1 MKVLVIKNISRE
13 GPGIL
18 KDSLENRKIEYD
30 IADLEAGDTFPD
42 PVDYNA
48 VFVFGGPDSAND
60 RTKKM
65 EGELR
70 KVRTII
76 ENEIPYLGICLGMQ
90 VLVKAAGSRVLKS
103 HIKEIGFKGPDGEYF
118 NVDIPEGKENE
129 AFLTGIKNRFKIF
142 HLHGE
147 TVELTDDMELLASGK
162 FCRNQIVKVGRNAYG
177 IQGHLELTPEMLNL
191 WLEKDPELRAL
202 DSEKIRKDFQLI
214 EEGYRKNAENLF
226 SNFLHIAGLI

>member
-1 MKVLVIKNISRE
+1 MKALVIKNISRE

-18 KDSLENRKIEYD
+18 RDILENRKIEYD
-30 IADLEAGDTFPD
+30 LADLEAGDTFPD
-42 PVDYNA
+42 PLDYNA

-60 RTKKM
+60 RTEKM
-65 EGELR
+65 EDEID

-76 ENEIPYLGICLGMQ
+76 ENDIPYMGICLGMQ
-90 VLVKAAGSRVLKS
+90 VLVKAAGGRVLKS
-103 HIKEIGFKGPDGEYF
+103 DVKEIGFTGPDGEYF
-118 NVDIPEGKENE
+118 EVEICEGKENE
-129 AFLTGIKNRFKIF
+129 TFLAGLKNHFNIF

-147 TVELTDDMELLASGK
+147 TVELNEDMELLARGK
-162 FCRNQIVKVGRNAYG
+162 LCRNQIVKVGRNAYG
-177 IQGHLELTPEMLNL
+177 IQGHLELNFEMLNL